1 MTGAR
6 SIDTS
11 QHEPLELSRRLGWV
25 GAGAILAGSVIGTG
39 IFLVPATIAR
49 EVGSFAW
56 VLVVWLA
63 GGLLSLA
70 GALSYA
76 ELGAAFPHAGGE
88 YVFLRRAYGPLWGF
102 LYGWQ
107 QVVIGKTGSI
117 ASMATAFAIFVGFL
131 WSDVKDDWIRIP
143 LGFGVWALTGTQILA
158 LSAILGFTVVNYF
171 GIGFGGAVQS
181 FLTLLK
187 VTAIVVL
194 AALAL
199 GSEQGSWAR
208 LALTGDQFSLPS
220 GGFAA
225 FAAALSAALWAYDGW
240 NNLTMIGSE
249 IRDPERTIPR
259 VLVLGLF
266 FVMGVYLLANLAYF
280 YVLPFATVSR
290 SEHVAQEVASALF
303 GPWGSTAITLAAI
316 VSTLAALNGAVLT
329 GSRIFYAM
337 ARDGLFFRVLARLS
351 PAHRTPVNA
360 LLLQALFASLLVLIF
375 GHAERAFERLFN
387 YAIFGL
393 WGFYGITAVA
403 VIVLRMKAP
412 DLPRPYHTVGYPWV
426 PGIFAVVAGA
436 FCASMVSRSPA
447 ETGIGMA
454 FLATGIP
461 FYLYFR
467 RSLETPGDAKGK
479 RWTGG
484 RVKKS

>member
-1 MTGAR
+1 M
-6 SIDTS
+6 
-11 QHEPLELSRRLGWV
+11 
-25 GAGAILAGSVIGTG
+25 
-39 IFLVPATIAR
+39 PATIAR

-56 VLVVWLA
+56 VLVVWFA

-158 LSAILGFTVVNYF
+158 LLAILGFTVVNYF
-171 GIGFGGAVQS
+171 GIGPGGAVQS

-199 GSEQGSWAR
+199 ASDQGSWTR
-208 LALTGDQFSLPS
+208 LALTGDQFSRPS

-303 GPWGSTAITLAAI
+303 GPWGSTVITLAAI

-351 PAHRTPVNA
+351 QAHRTPVNA

-412 DLPRPYHTVGYPWV
+412 DLPRPYHTVGYPWI
-426 PGIFAVVAGA
+426 PGIFTVVAGA
-436 FCASMVSRSPA
+436 FCVSMVLQSPA

-454 FLATGIP
+454 FLAAGIP
-461 FYLYFR
+461 FYRYFR
-467 RSLETPGDAKGK
+467 RNLETPGDARGK
-479 RWTGG
+479 HRTGG